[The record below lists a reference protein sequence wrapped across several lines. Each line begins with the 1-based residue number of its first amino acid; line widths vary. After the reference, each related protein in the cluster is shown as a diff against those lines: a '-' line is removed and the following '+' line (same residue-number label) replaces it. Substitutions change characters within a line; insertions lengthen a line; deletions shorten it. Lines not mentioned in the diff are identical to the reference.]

1 MIGAP
6 PPVGSGGALPL
17 LDTLRKDRA
26 VTAPRIRTRRL
37 LAVAACC
44 LSPLALAACS
54 PASTTTAAVTS
65 NAALPSC
72 KAPADTGLPHSAG
85 SLTQTDTGAYCL
97 GVGKILDIFL
107 TAPAGASGGWSE
119 IKIKDTSVLAYGNN
133 GVMTSM
139 RGETP
144 GVVVGQTRGVSTVTS
159 ALPNGQT
166 WTATIVVS

>member
-1 MIGAP
+1 M
-6 PPVGSGGALPL
+6 
-17 LDTLRKDRA
+17 
-26 VTAPRIRTRRL
+26 TAPRIRTRRL

-54 PASTTTAAVTS
+54 PAATTTATVTS

-72 KAPADTGLPHSAG
+72 KAPADNGLPHSAG
-85 SLTQTDTGAYCL
+85 SLAETDTGAYCL

-107 TAPAGASGGWSE
+107 TAPAGVSGGWSQ
-119 IKIKDTSVLAYGNN
+119 IKINDTTVLGYGNN
-133 GVMTSM
+133 GVMTAM

-144 GVVVGQTRGVSTVTS
+144 GVVIGQTRGVSTVTS
-159 ALPNGQT
+159 TLPNGKT

>member
-1 MIGAP
+1 MIGA
-6 PPVGSGGALPL
+6 SPL
-17 LDTLRKDRA
+17 WAAAGPSAPRHSRKDRA
-26 VTAPRIRTRRL
+26 VTAPRIRTHRL

-44 LSPLALAACS
+44 LTPLALSACS
-54 PASTTTAAVTS
+54 PAATS

-72 KAPADTGLPHSAG
+72 RAPADTGLPHSAG

-107 TAPAGASGGWSE
+107 TAPAGASAGWSQ

-133 GVMTSM
+133 GVMTAM

-144 GVVVGQTRGVSTVTS
+144 GVVIGQTRGVSTVTS
-159 ALPNGQT
+159 TLPNGQT